1 MDVHNVRSDTY
12 IGNTLIL
19 LMPRK
24 LAKTSG
30 KSGRPSKPRQAAIRR
45 DCLEQ
50 YNLYTSAASAARTL
64 DINPH
69 TVEKYYRE
77 FEAKELEET
86 NLQFIAKQRAIKKK
100 VIGRLDDIISFLDQQ
115 FKDFVAKLEEVD
127 AEDNHD
133 VIKIEMMKTSV
144 LKHMSDILQQKASI
158 EIMPTLDISLDNY
171 IEEKYGKF
179 IKEAASTNS
188 PALR

>member
-1 MDVHNVRSDTY
+1 M
-12 IGNTLIL
+12 
-19 LMPRK
+19 
-24 LAKTSG
+24 
-30 KSGRPSKPRQAAIRR
+30 
-45 DCLEQ
+45 
-50 YNLYTSAASAARTL
+50 
-64 DINPH
+64 
-69 TVEKYYRE
+69 
-77 FEAKELEET
+77 
-86 NLQFIAKQRAIKKK
+86 
-100 VIGRLDDIISFLDQQ
+100 
-115 FKDFVAKLEEVD
+115 AKLEEVD

-133 VIKIEMMKTSV
+133 VLKIELMKTSV

>member
-1 MDVHNVRSDTY
+1 M
-12 IGNTLIL
+12 
-19 LMPRK
+19 
-24 LAKTSG
+24 
-30 KSGRPSKPRQAAIRR
+30 
-45 DCLEQ
+45 
-50 YNLYTSAASAARTL
+50 YTSAASASRTL
-64 DINPH
+64 FLNPH

-77 FEAKELEET
+77 FESKELEET
-86 NLQFIAKQRAIKKK
+86 NLEFIAKQRAIKKK
-100 VIGRLDDIISFLDQQ
+100 VIGRLDDIIAFLDQQ
-115 FKDFVAKLEEVD
+115 FKDFMAKLEEVD

-133 VIKIEMMKTSV
+133 VLKIELMKTSV

>member
-1 MDVHNVRSDTY
+1 MR
-12 IGNTLIL
+12 
-19 LMPRK
+19 RK
-24 LAKTSG
+24 LAKTRV
-30 KSGRPSKPRQAAIRR
+30 KSGRPTKARQSVIRK
-45 DCLEQ
+45 DCMEQ
-50 YNLYTSAASAARTL
+50 YNIYTSAASASRIL
-64 DINPH
+64 FLNPH

-77 FEAKELEET
+77 FEALELEET
-86 NLQFIAKQRAIKKK
+86 NLEFIAKQRAIKKK
-100 VIGRLDDIISFLDQQ
+100 VIGRLDDIIAFLETQ
-115 FKDFVAKLEEVD
+115 FKDFVSKLEESD
-127 AEDNHD
+127 AEERYD
-133 VIKIEMMKTSV
+133 VIRIEMMKTSV

>member
-1 MDVHNVRSDTY
+1 MR
-12 IGNTLIL
+12 
-19 LMPRK
+19 RK
-24 LAKTSG
+24 LAKTRV
-30 KSGRPSKPRQAAIRR
+30 KSGRPTKARQSVIRKE
-45 DCLEQ
+45 CMEQ
-50 YNLYTSAASAARTL
+50 YNMYTSAASASRTL
-64 DINPH
+64 FLNPH

-77 FEAKELEET
+77 FESKELEET
-86 NLQFIAKQRAIKKK
+86 NLEFIAKQRAIKKK
-100 VIGRLDDIISFLDQQ
+100 VIGRLDDIISFLAQQ

-144 LKHMSDILQQKASI
+144 LKHMSDILHQKASI